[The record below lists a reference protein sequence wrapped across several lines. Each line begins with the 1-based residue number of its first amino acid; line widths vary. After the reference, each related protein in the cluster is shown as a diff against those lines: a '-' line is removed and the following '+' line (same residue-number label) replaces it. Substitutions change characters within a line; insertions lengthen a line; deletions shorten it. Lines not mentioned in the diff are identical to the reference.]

1 MRKPEKQ
8 KKQRERIYAA
18 LLCICTMLSLVS
30 VPVLAAEMRK
40 EAGSHKHTPEC
51 YTWMEKCVHEH
62 TPECYPQKEITESAA
77 TSSDAVEATECCH
90 VCSEESGCITKE
102 LNCHYDSE
110 STPITAK
117 ALMKNKAIATRSNA
131 RKVSSI
137 DRAQDMIDALPDVTD
152 INNDNLEEV
161 RLQFKAVEDAMIQLS
176 VEDSVVLDIARYL
189 KVAAV
194 LYGPFPDIQNPILGT
209 DIKWTIS
216 RDNKTITISGKGEM
230 PDFDNSS
237 SGKRCPWED
246 KKSKIDKV
254 IIEEGVTTIGKN
266 AFSKCIR
273 LSEVQIPKTVKTIG
287 TAAFMDCNTLRQIDI
302 PNSVKNVMPFAFHK
316 CPQLGKVHTHWKDP
330 DEAELSL
337 AFYLPGESWPE
348 NLKIYVPDAYKEI
361 FAAAWTNWKVM
372 GETYTVSFDGDGA
385 PGDMQSVEGISGNY
399 VLPESGF
406 TYQSAILDYWA
417 LDNPDG
423 EKAGCPGDIFPVT
436 ENVVFY
442 ASWRLVIVIPEPEN
456 PVVCIHVWGEWQSD
470 ADKHWR
476 KCSKCDASDIREDHS
491 GGMATCKD
499 QAVCSVCGAAYG
511 ELNPDHHTGGTEVRG
526 RVEATASADGYTG
539 DTYCKG
545 CGIRIAAGQAVPK
558 DPAIPTTPTT
568 PTTPAI
574 PTTPTVPTTPTIP
587 TTPTVPTAPT
597 TPKKDSSSSGSSD
610 DTTSYMLNFHAN
622 GGGGISAIWGTHG
635 KTVSLSDHIPTRE
648 GYDFTGWYSDQALTQ
663 KITELRMIGNRTVY
677 AGWIKSDPHAGANPF
692 TDVYGNDRFYKDVMF
707 VHEKGLMSGASA
719 VTFAPNT
726 NITRAQ
732 IAVIFYRMAGSPAV
746 EGKNHFTDV
755 EYGPGTVGLYDAVT
769 WAQQNGI
776 MGDSDGKKFGPDD
789 PVTREQLASIFYR
802 YAQVRGHDIT
812 QVGMAAGSDLLDLK
826 GTVTRAET
834 AEMLHQLSL
843 KTGTETCC
851 CVDRRDRMGE
861 TGELRRYI
869 GLTIR

>member
-1 MRKPEKQ
+1 MGGKSMRKPEKQ

-18 LLCICTMLSLVS
+18 LLGICMMLSLVS

-40 EAGSHKHTPEC
+40 GAGSHEHTPEC
-51 YTWMEKCVHEH
+51 YTWTETCVHEH
-62 TPECYPQKEITESAA
+62 APECYPQKDTTEQVV
-77 TSSDAVEATECCH
+77 TPSDAVEPTECGH

-102 LNCHYDSE
+102 LNCQYDSE

-137 DRAQDMIDALPDVTD
+137 ARAQEMIDALPDVTD

-176 VEDSVVLDIARYL
+176 VEESVILDIARYL

-230 PDFDNSS
+230 PDFDNTI

-246 KKSKIDKV
+246 KKSKINKV
-254 IIEEGVTTIGKN
+254 VIEEGVTTIGKH
-266 AFSKCIR
+266 AFSGCIA
-273 LSEVQIPKTVKTIG
+273 LNEVQIPKTVKTIG
-287 TAAFMDCNTLRQIDI
+287 IAAFQGCNTLRQIDI
-302 PNSVKNVMPFAFHK
+302 PGSVKDVRGFAFYD
-316 CPQLGKVHTHWKDP
+316 CPQLGQVHTHWKDP
-330 DEAELSL
+330 EEAELSL
-337 AFYLPGESWPE
+337 AFYLPGKSWPE
-348 NLKIYVPDAYKEI
+348 NLTIYVPDAYKDKFE
-361 FAAAWTNWKVM
+361 AAWINWKVK
-372 GETYTVSFDGDGA
+372 GETYTVSFDGGRA
-385 PGDMQSVEGISGNY
+385 SGRMESVEGISGDY

-406 TYQSAILDYWA
+406 TYQSAILDCWA

-456 PVVCIHVWGEWQSD
+456 PVVCIHAWGEWQSD

-539 DTYCKG
+539 DTYCKS

-568 PTTPAI
+568 PTTPTI

-610 DTTSYMLNFHAN
+610 DTTSYTLNFHAN
-622 GGGGISAIWGTHG
+622 GGGGISAIGGTYG
-635 KTVSLSDHIPTRE
+635 KTVSLSDYIPTRE

-663 KITELRMIGNRTVY
+663 RITELRMIGNRTVY
-677 AGWIKSDPHAGANPF
+677 AGWIKSNSDTWANPF

-707 VHEKGLMSGASA
+707 VYEKGLMSGISA
-719 VTFAPNT
+719 TTFAPNT

-732 IAVIFYRMAGSPAV
+732 IAVIFYRMAGSPV
-746 EGKNHFTDV
+746 VDGKNHYTDV

-776 MGDSDGKKFGPDD
+776 MGDCGGNKFGPDD
-789 PVTREQLASIFYR
+789 PVTREQLTSIFYR
-802 YAQVRGHDIT
+802 YAQLKGYDTT
-812 QVGMAAGSDLLDLK
+812 QSGMAAGSDFPDLK
-826 GTVTRAET
+826 GTVTRAGT
-834 AEMLHQLSL
+834 AEMLHQFVEKQGL
-843 KTGTETCC
+843 KPVVASTGATEWRKPTS
-851 CVDRRDRMGE
+851 
-861 TGELRRYI
+861 
-869 GLTIR
+869 

>member
-40 EAGSHKHTPEC
+40 GAGSHKHTPEC
-51 YTWMEKCVHEH
+51 YTWMETCVHEH

-77 TSSDAVEATECCH
+77 TSSDAVEATECRH

-110 STPITAK
+110 STPKTAK

-137 DRAQDMIDALPDVTD
+137 DRAQEMIDALPDVTD
-152 INNDNLEEV
+152 INNDNIEEV

-230 PDFDNSS
+230 PDFDNTS
-237 SGKRCPWED
+237 SGKKCPWED

-254 IIEEGVTTIGKN
+254 VIEEGVTTIGKN

-273 LSEVQIPKTVKTIG
+273 LSEVQIPKTVTTIG
-287 TAAFMDCNTLRQIDI
+287 SAAFMDCNTLRQIDI

-316 CPQLGKVHTHWKDP
+316 CPQLGQVHTHWKDP

-348 NLKIYVPDAYKEI
+348 NLKIYVPDAYKDK
-361 FAAAWTNWKVM
+361 FAAAWKNWKVK

-385 PGDMQSVEGISGNY
+385 PGYMESVEGISGDY

-456 PVVCIHVWGEWQSD
+456 PVVCIHAWGEWQSD
-470 ADKHWR
+470 ADQHWK
-476 KCSKCDASDIREDHS
+476 KCIHCEASDIREDHS
-491 GGMATCKD
+491 GGTATCKD

-526 RVEATASADGYTG
+526 RVEATTSADGYTG
-539 DTYCKG
+539 ETYCKG

-558 DPAIPTTPTT
+558 DPTTPTT
-568 PTTPAI
+568 PTTPTAPTTPTTPTI

-597 TPKKDSSSSGSSD
+597 APKKDSSSSGSSG
-610 DTTSYMLNFHAN
+610 DTASYTLNFHAN
-622 GGGGISAIWGTHG
+622 GGGGISAIGGTYG
-635 KTVSLSDHIPTRE
+635 KTVSLSDYIPTRE

-677 AGWIKSDPHAGANPF
+677 AGWIKSDPDAGTNPF
-692 TDVYGNDRFYKDVMF
+692 TDVYANDWFYKVVMF
-707 VHEKGLMSGASA
+707 VYEKGLMSGISA
-719 VTFAPNT
+719 TTFAPNT

-746 EGKNHFTDV
+746 EGMNHFTDV
-755 EYGPGTVGLYDAVT
+755 EYGPGTVGVYDAVT

-776 MGDSDGKKFGPDD
+776 MGDFDGKKFGPDD
-789 PVTREQLASIFYR
+789 PVTHEQLASIFYR
-802 YAQVRGHDIT
+802 YAQVRGHDTT
-812 QVGMAAGSDLLDLK
+812 QDGMAAGSDLPDLK
-826 GTVTRAET
+826 GTVTRART
-834 AEMLHQLSL
+834 AEMLHQFVEKQGL
-843 KTGTETCC
+843 KPVAASTGATEW
-851 CVDRRDRMGE
+851 VKPAS
-861 TGELRRYI
+861 
-869 GLTIR
+869 

>member
-1 MRKPEKQ
+1 MRKSEKQ

-40 EAGSHKHTPEC
+40 GAGSHKHTPEC

-62 TPECYPQKEITESAA
+62 TLECYPQKEITGSAS
-77 TSSDAVEATECCH
+77 TSSDAVEPTECGH

-102 LNCHYDSE
+102 LNCQYDSE
-110 STPITAK
+110 RNPITAK
-117 ALMKNKAIATRSNA
+117 AFMKNKAIATRSNA

-152 INNDNLEEV
+152 INNDNIEEV

-230 PDFDNSS
+230 PDFDNTS

-254 IIEEGVTTIGKN
+254 VIEEGVTTIGKH
-266 AFSKCIR
+266 AFSGCIA
-273 LSEVQIPKTVKTIG
+273 LNEVQIPKTVKTIG
-287 TAAFMDCNTLRQIDI
+287 IAAFQGCNTLRQIDI
-302 PNSVKNVMPFAFHK
+302 PGSVKDVRGFAFYD
-316 CPQLGKVHTHWKDP
+316 CPQLGQVHTHWKDP
-330 DEAELSL
+330 EEAELSL
-337 AFYLPGESWPE
+337 AFYLPGKSWPE
-348 NLKIYVPDAYKEI
+348 NLTIYVPDAYKDKFE
-361 FAAAWTNWKVM
+361 AAWINWKVE
-372 GETYTVSFDGDGA
+372 GETYTVSFDGGRA
-385 PGDMQSVEGISGNY
+385 SGRMESVEGISGDY

-406 TYQSAILDYWA
+406 TYQSAILDCWA

-456 PVVCIHVWGEWQSD
+456 PVVCIHAWGEWQSD

-568 PTTPAI
+568 PTTPTI

-587 TTPTVPTAPT
+587 TTPTVPTVPT

-610 DTTSYMLNFHAN
+610 DTTSYTLNFHAN
-622 GGGGISAIWGTHG
+622 GGGGISAIGGTYG
-635 KTVSLSDHIPTRE
+635 KTVSLSDYIPTRE

-663 KITELRMIGNRTVY
+663 RITELRMIGNRTVY
-677 AGWIKSDPHAGANPF
+677 AGWIKSNSDTWANPF

-707 VHEKGLMSGASA
+707 VYEKGLMSGISA
-719 VTFAPNT
+719 TTFAPNT

-755 EYGPGTVGLYDAVT
+755 EYGPGTVGFYDAVT

-802 YAQVRGHDIT
+802 YAQLRGYDTT
-812 QVGMAAGSDLLDLK
+812 QSGMAAGSDLLDLK

-834 AEMLHQLSL
+834 AEMLHQFVEKQGL
-843 KTGTETCC
+843 KPVAASTGATEWVKPT
-851 CVDRRDRMGE
+851 R
-861 TGELRRYI
+861 
-869 GLTIR
+869 

>member
-40 EAGSHKHTPEC
+40 GAGSHKHTPEC

-77 TSSDAVEATECCH
+77 TSSDAVEATECRH

-102 LNCHYDSE
+102 LNCQYDSE

-137 DRAQDMIDALPDVTD
+137 ARAQEMIDALPDVTD

-176 VEDSVVLDIARYL
+176 VEESVILDIARYL

-230 PDFDNSS
+230 PDFDNTS

-246 KKSKIDKV
+246 KKSEIDKV
-254 IIEEGVTTIGKN
+254 VIEEGVTTIGQN

-273 LSEVQIPKTVKTIG
+273 LSEVQIPKTVTTIG
-287 TAAFMDCNTLRQIDI
+287 SAAFKGCNTLRQIDI
-302 PNSVKNVMPFAFHK
+302 PGSVKDVMPFAFHD
-316 CPQLGKVHTHWKDP
+316 CPQLKQVQTHWKDP
-330 DEAELSL
+330 DEAVLSF
-337 AFYLPGESWPE
+337 AFYLPNKPWPE
-348 NLKIYVPDAYKEI
+348 NLTIYVPDAYKDK
-361 FAAAWTNWKVM
+361 FAAAWENWKVK
-372 GETYTVSFDGDGA
+372 GETYTVSFNGDGA
-385 PGDMQSVEGISGNY
+385 PGYMESVEGISGDY

-406 TYQSAILDYWA
+406 SYQSAILDYWA

-423 EKAGCPGDIFPVT
+423 EKAGCPGDSFPVT

-456 PVVCIHVWGEWQSD
+456 PVVCIHAWGEWQSD

-568 PTTPAI
+568 PTTPTI

-663 KITELRMIGNRTVY
+663 KITELRMIGNRTVC

-834 AEMLHQLSL
+834 AEMLHQFVEKQGL
-843 KTGTETCC
+843 KPVAASTGATEW
-851 CVDRRDRMGE
+851 VKPAS
-861 TGELRRYI
+861 
-869 GLTIR
+869 

>member
-40 EAGSHKHTPEC
+40 GAGSHKHTPEC

-62 TPECYPQKEITESAA
+62 TLECYPQKEITESAS
-77 TSSDAVEATECCH
+77 TSSDAVEPTECGH

-102 LNCHYDSE
+102 LNCQYDSE

-152 INNDNLEEV
+152 INNDNIEEV

-176 VEDSVVLDIARYL
+176 VEDEVVLDIARYL

-266 AFSKCIR
+266 AFSGCIR

-287 TAAFMDCNTLRQIDI
+287 TGAFYDCNTLRQIDI

-316 CPQLGKVHTHWKDP
+316 CPQLGQVHTHWKDP

-348 NLKIYVPDAYKEI
+348 NLKIYVPDAYKDK
-361 FAAAWTNWKVM
+361 FAAAWKNWKVK

-385 PGDMQSVEGISGNY
+385 PGYMESVEGISGNY

-456 PVVCIHVWGEWQSD
+456 PVVCIHAWGEWQSD

-568 PTTPAI
+568 PTTPTI

-610 DTTSYMLNFHAN
+610 DTTSYTLNFHAN
-622 GGGGISAIWGTHG
+622 GGGGISAIGGTYG
-635 KTVSLSDHIPTRE
+635 KTVSLSDYIPTRE

-663 KITELRMIGNRTVY
+663 RITELRMIGNRTVY
-677 AGWIKSDPHAGANPF
+677 AGWIKSNSDTWANPF

-707 VHEKGLMSGASA
+707 VYEKELMSGISA
-719 VTFAPNT
+719 TTFAPNT

-755 EYGPGTVGLYDAVT
+755 EYGPGTVGFYDAVT

-776 MGDSDGKKFGPDD
+776 MGDLDGKKFGPDD

-802 YAQVRGHDIT
+802 YAQVRGHDTT

-834 AEMLHQLSL
+834 AEMLHQFVEKQGL
-843 KTGTETCC
+843 KPVAASTGATEW
-851 CVDRRDRMGE
+851 VKPAS
-861 TGELRRYI
+861 
-869 GLTIR
+869 

>member
-1 MRKPEKQ
+1 MEMGGKSMRKPEKQ

-18 LLCICTMLSLVS
+18 LLGICMMLSLVS

-40 EAGSHKHTPEC
+40 GAGSHEHTPEC
-51 YTWMEKCVHEH
+51 YTWTETCVHKH
-62 TPECYPQKEITESAA
+62 TPECYPQKDTTESAA
-77 TSSDAVEATECCH
+77 TSSDAVEPTECGH

-102 LNCHYDSE
+102 LNCQYDSE

-137 DRAQDMIDALPDVTD
+137 ARAQEMIDALPDVTD

-176 VEDSVVLDIARYL
+176 VEDTVILDIARYL

-254 IIEEGVTTIGKN
+254 IIEEGVTTIGKD

-287 TAAFMDCNTLRQIDI
+287 TGAFYDCNTLRQIDI
-302 PNSVKNVMPFAFHK
+302 PNSVKNVMHFAFHK
-316 CPQLGKVHTHWKDP
+316 CPQLGQVHTHWKDP

-456 PVVCIHVWGEWQSD
+456 PVVCIHAWGEWQSD

-568 PTTPAI
+568 PTTPTI

-610 DTTSYMLNFHAN
+610 DTTSYTLNFHAN
-622 GGGGISAIWGTHG
+622 GGGGISAIGGTYG
-635 KTVSLSDHIPTRE
+635 KTVSLSDYIPTRE

-663 KITELRMIGNRTVY
+663 RITELRMIGNRTVY
-677 AGWIKSDPHAGANPF
+677 AGWIKSNSDTWANPF

-707 VHEKGLMSGASA
+707 VYEKGLMSGISA
-719 VTFAPNT
+719 TTFAPNT

-732 IAVIFYRMAGSPAV
+732 IAVIFYRMAGSPV
-746 EGKNHFTDV
+746 VDGKNHYTDV

-776 MGDSDGKKFGPDD
+776 MGDCGGNKFGPDD
-789 PVTREQLASIFYR
+789 PVTREQLTSIFYR
-802 YAQVRGHDIT
+802 YAQLKGYDTT
-812 QVGMAAGSDLLDLK
+812 QSGMAAGSDFPDLK
-826 GTVTRAET
+826 GTVTRAGT
-834 AEMLHQLSL
+834 AEMLHQFVEKQGL
-843 KTGTETCC
+843 KPVVASTGATEWRKPTS
-851 CVDRRDRMGE
+851 
-861 TGELRRYI
+861 
-869 GLTIR
+869 

>member
-18 LLCICTMLSLVS
+18 LFCICTMLSLVS

-40 EAGSHKHTPEC
+40 GVGSHKHTPEC

-62 TPECYPQKEITESAA
+62 TLECYPQKEITESAA

-102 LNCHYDSE
+102 LNCQYDSE

-137 DRAQDMIDALPDVTD
+137 DRAQEMIDALPDVTD
-152 INNDNLEEV
+152 INNNNIEEV

-254 IIEEGVTTIGKN
+254 IIEEGVTTIGKD

-287 TAAFMDCNTLRQIDI
+287 TGAFYDCNTLRQIDI

-385 PGDMQSVEGISGNY
+385 PGYMESVEGISGNY

-456 PVVCIHVWGEWQSD
+456 PVVCIHAWGEWQSD

-568 PTTPAI
+568 PTTPTI

-610 DTTSYMLNFHAN
+610 DTTSYTLNFHAN
-622 GGGGISAIWGTHG
+622 GGGGISAIGGTYG
-635 KTVSLSDHIPTRE
+635 KTVSLSDYIPTRE

-663 KITELRMIGNRTVY
+663 RITELRMIGNRTVY
-677 AGWIKSDPHAGANPF
+677 AGWIKSNSDTWANPF

-707 VHEKGLMSGASA
+707 VYEKGLMSGISA
-719 VTFAPNT
+719 TTFAPNT

-732 IAVIFYRMAGSPAV
+732 IAVIFYRMSGSPAV

-834 AEMLHQLSL
+834 AEMLHQFVEKQGL
-843 KTGTETCC
+843 KPVAASTGATEWVKPTS
-851 CVDRRDRMGE
+851 
-861 TGELRRYI
+861 
-869 GLTIR
+869 

>member
-18 LLCICTMLSLVS
+18 LLGICMMLSLVS

-40 EAGSHKHTPEC
+40 GAGSHEHTPEC
-51 YTWMEKCVHEH
+51 YTWTETCVHEH
-62 TPECYPQKEITESAA
+62 APECYPQKDTTEQVV
-77 TSSDAVEATECCH
+77 TPSDAVEPTECGH

-102 LNCHYDSE
+102 LNCQYDSE

-137 DRAQDMIDALPDVTD
+137 ARAQEMIDALPDVTD

-176 VEDSVVLDIARYL
+176 VEESVILDIARYL

-230 PDFDNSS
+230 PDFDNTI

-246 KKSKIDKV
+246 KKSKINKV
-254 IIEEGVTTIGKN
+254 VIEEGVTTIGKH
-266 AFSKCIR
+266 AFSGCIA
-273 LSEVQIPKTVKTIG
+273 LNEVQIPKTVKTIG
-287 TAAFMDCNTLRQIDI
+287 IAAFQGCNTLRQIDI
-302 PNSVKNVMPFAFHK
+302 PGSVKDVRGFAFYD
-316 CPQLGKVHTHWKDP
+316 CPQLGQVHTHWKDP
-330 DEAELSL
+330 EEAELSL
-337 AFYLPGESWPE
+337 AFYLPGKSWPE
-348 NLKIYVPDAYKEI
+348 NLTIYVPDAYKDKFE
-361 FAAAWTNWKVM
+361 AAWINWKVK
-372 GETYTVSFDGDGA
+372 GETYTVSFDGGRA
-385 PGDMQSVEGISGNY
+385 SGRMESVEGISGDY

-406 TYQSAILDYWA
+406 TYQSAILDCWA

-456 PVVCIHVWGEWQSD
+456 PVVCIHAWGEWQSD

-568 PTTPAI
+568 PTTPTI

-610 DTTSYMLNFHAN
+610 DTTSYTLNFHAN
-622 GGGGISAIWGTHG
+622 GGGGISAIGGTYG
-635 KTVSLSDHIPTRE
+635 KTVSLSDYIPTRE

-663 KITELRMIGNRTVY
+663 RITELRMIGNRTVY
-677 AGWIKSDPHAGANPF
+677 AGWIKSNSDTWANPF

-707 VHEKGLMSGASA
+707 VYEKGLMSGISA
-719 VTFAPNT
+719 TTFAPNT

-732 IAVIFYRMAGSPAV
+732 IAVIFYRMAGSPV
-746 EGKNHFTDV
+746 VDGKNHYTDV

-776 MGDSDGKKFGPDD
+776 MGDCGGNKFGPDD
-789 PVTREQLASIFYR
+789 PVTREQLTSIFYR
-802 YAQVRGHDIT
+802 YAQLKGYDTT
-812 QVGMAAGSDLLDLK
+812 QSGMAAGSDFPDLK
-826 GTVTRAET
+826 GTVTRAGT
-834 AEMLHQLSL
+834 AEMLHQFVEKQGL
-843 KTGTETCC
+843 KPVVASTGATEWRKPTS
-851 CVDRRDRMGE
+851 
-861 TGELRRYI
+861 
-869 GLTIR
+869 